1 MKIRRPLILEAFLFL
16 PYRRREHKIELMQI
30 TFELMRIVCVVCD
43 YTMSFVSVK
52 NIMESVLR
60 VLELELWKS
69 VYLQVYA

>member
-1 MKIRRPLILEAFLFL
+1 MEAFLFL

-60 VLELELWKS
+60 VLELEL
-69 VYLQVYA
+69 